1 MDFFFCKFARFMQCF
16 KKISKLQIIMLL
28 SLMAIAVVLHSC
40 RSTKFV
46 GEGEYLLVKNK
57 VVCDDKSIDE
67 SDLLLT
73 LSQKSNKKIFGAIPF
88 NLYVYNFMK
97 SGKVRNWKEKLAN
110 SIGEEPVIYAPEAKL
125 KSIENLNAYMASQ
138 SYYRSSVN
146 VVEHFSRRK
155 KAKVLYEVTAGPS
168 YKISDIRYDIEN
180 KEIRDF
186 FYSDTINTIVKVGHS
201 FNADTLK
208 AERERI
214 ARFFKS
220 NGYYYFSVNNV
231 HFYADTL
238 SGDCNVK
245 LTMAIRKTAEETD
258 DAFSRQKIRSVKIFT
273 NYDLNSNKDTTGQ
286 DINKVERDG
295 ITFTYDKKMTHRTS
309 VFMQSCFFKPDDIY
323 SIRNVE
329 DTYSHLSSLKQFR
342 LINIKLTPP
351 DVDEVLLENIS
362 KRFLDVN
369 IYLAPMKRQ
378 SFSVEVEGSN
388 TSGNIGM
395 SGVLSYKNRNLF
407 RGAQMFSAKAN
418 ISFQTSAI
426 LDTVTNEEI
435 KSKFFNTLEYGGEL
449 KLTFPKLL
457 LPFFNNF
464 EFIKRHDPKTQ
475 ISISYNYQN
484 RPDYTRT
491 IANINFGY
499 SWIGY
504 RNKNITHYINPIE
517 LYWVKILDF
526 SEDFKR
532 RIQNLYIKY
541 SYEDQFLMVLSYDMI
556 FNNQKINTKRN
567 FTYFWLNL
575 ESCGNL
581 LDGIYAASKAEKDSG
596 SYKFLGVEFAQYVK
610 ADMDY
615 RFYNI
620 IDEKNSIVYRVFF
633 GIGLPYG
640 NSKTGLPFVKRYFIG
655 GANDIR
661 AWQVR
666 TLGPGSYSNVY
677 RNYDQIA
684 DMKLMFNIEYRFS
697 LVSFLQ
703 GALFVDAGNIW
714 AIDKDDNRAGA
725 LFRFTEFY
733 KQIALGTGFGLRFDF
748 QFMVLRFDI
757 GIPVY
762 NPSLTGT
769 EAWFESFKPFTVNKF
784 TLNFGIG
791 YPF

>member
-1 MDFFFCKFARFMQCF
+1 MGCRT
-16 KKISKLQIIMLL
+16 KISYTNILL
-28 SLMAIAVVLHSC
+28 LASIFILLVTMSSC
-40 RSTKFV
+40 RATKFV

-57 VVCDDKSIDE
+57 VKCDNKTIKEDN
-67 SDLLLT
+67 LMLA
-73 LSQKSNKKIFGAIPF
+73 LSQKSNKKILGAIPF

-97 SGKVRNWKEKLAN
+97 SGKPRKWKEKLAN
-110 SIGEEPVIYAPEAKL
+110 SIGEEPTIYATEATN

-138 SYYRSSVN
+138 SYYRSSVT
-146 VVEHFSRRK
+146 VEENFSNRK
-155 KAKVLYEVTAGPS
+155 RVKVKYTITSGPS
-168 YKISDIRYDIEN
+168 YKISDISYNIDDET
-180 KEIRDF
+180 IRDL
-186 FYSDTINTIVKVGHS
+186 FYSDTVNTIIKRGHS
-201 FNADTLK
+201 FNTDTLK

-214 ARFFKS
+214 TRFFKL
-220 NGYYYFSVNNV
+220 NGYYYFSINNV
-231 HFYADTL
+231 HFFADTL
-238 SGDCNVK
+238 QGDCTVK
-245 LTMAIRKTAEETD
+245 LTTSIQKTENAVD
-258 DAFSRQKIRSVKIFT
+258 DAFQSQTIRNVNIYT
-273 NYDLNSNKDTTGQ
+273 NYDLTKNNEQSEKQTNMFVK
-286 DINKVERDG
+286 DG
-295 ITFTYDKKMTHRTS
+295 IKFTYDGKMSHKTS
-309 VFMQSCFFKPDDIY
+309 VFMQSCFFKPDEKY

-351 DVDEVLLENIS
+351 DIEEVHLENIS
-362 KRFLDVN
+362 KRFLDAN

-378 SFSVEVEGSN
+378 SFNIELEGSN

-395 SGVLSYKNRNLF
+395 AGVLSYKNRNIF
-407 RGAQMFSAKAN
+407 RGAQIFSAKAN
-418 ISFQTSAI
+418 ISFQTSAL

-435 KSKFFNTLEYGGEL
+435 KSKFFNTLEYGGEI
-449 KLTFPKLL
+449 KITFPKLL

-475 ISISYNYQN
+475 LSVSFNYQN

-504 RNKNITHYINPIE
+504 NNKNITHYINPIE

-526 SEDFKR
+526 SEDFRR

-541 SYEDQFLMVLSYDMI
+541 SYEDQFLMVFSYDMI
-556 FNNQKINTKRN
+556 FNNQNVNVKRN
-567 FTYFWLNL
+567 FTYFWINV
-575 ESCGNL
+575 ETCGNL
-581 LDGIYAASKAEKDSG
+581 LYGIYSASKIEKESD
-596 SYKFLGVEFAQYVK
+596 SYKFLGVEFAQYIK
-610 ADMDY
+610 ADFDY

-620 IDEKNSIVYRVFF
+620 IDERNTMVYRAFF

-640 NSKTGLPFVKRYFIG
+640 NSTKGLPFVKRYFIG

-666 TLGPGSYSNVY
+666 TLGPGSYSNIY

-684 DMKLMFNIEYRFS
+684 DMKLMFNMEYRFS
-697 LVSFLQ
+697 IVSFLQ

-714 AIDKDDNRAGA
+714 AIDKNDNRAGA
-725 LFRFTEFY
+725 LFKFTEFY
-733 KQIALGTGFGLRFDF
+733 KQIALGSGFGLRFDLKF
-748 QFMVLRFDI
+748 LVLRFDI
-757 GIPVY
+757 GVPVY
-762 NPSLTGT
+762 NPSLSGT
-769 EAWFESFKPFTVNKF
+769 DAWFESFRPFKVNKF